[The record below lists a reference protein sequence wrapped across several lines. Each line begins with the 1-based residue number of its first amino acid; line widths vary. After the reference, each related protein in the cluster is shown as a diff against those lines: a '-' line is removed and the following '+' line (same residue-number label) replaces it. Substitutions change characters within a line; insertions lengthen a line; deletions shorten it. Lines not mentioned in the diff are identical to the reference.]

1 MLLLK
6 LSFRNVFRNLRRSI
20 LTASVIGIGLGAVIF
35 TDAYILGM
43 ERNMIKS
50 ATDTFLGHGQIH
62 QVGYPAARE
71 VEKVVLK
78 GPLLIQ
84 QIAQDKKVS
93 GYTSRVQSIGMLS
106 SASDVASILVSGID
120 PEKEAQ
126 MTPIQKAVKEGAY
139 FSETGSREIL
149 IGQKLAKNLS
159 VGLGDRLVLTLAQ
172 ASTGELSQEMFRV
185 SGIFRFGSNR
195 IDESMALIKIG
206 DAQRLLGIGQDFHEL
221 AVRFNEPNPSAETL
235 AQFEKA
241 YSKEGN
247 EALGWRQLMPE
258 FQAILDMMGYVTGA
272 TIVIVFGIVA
282 LSVMNCLFMA
292 FFERIF
298 EFAVLRAIGTR
309 PYQMALMVTLE
320 AAVLSA
326 LGVFMGL
333 VIGGGFT
340 GILAVWGIDYGG
352 IEMQGVTMQ
361 ESVFPVV
368 NWKQFFLYPL
378 FFFGFSVL
386 VGLYPAIHT
395 ARLVPAKAMKA
406 GQ

>member
-139 FSETGSREIL
+139 FRETGSREIL

-326 LGVFMGL
+326 LGV
-333 VIGGGFT
+333 
-340 GILAVWGIDYGG
+340 AVWGIDYGG